1 MINQED
7 LINKVNLMAPIKFIL
22 KTNKNE
28 QELLNMYN
36 EIVQELSK
44 FNVSKKIEFL
54 EKKLIND
61 MTEENFKELLEL
73 KKQVNGS

>member
-1 MINQED
+1 
-7 LINKVNLMAPIKFIL
+7 MAPIKFIL

-61 MTEENFKELLEL
+61 MTEKNFKELLEL
-73 KKQVNGS
+73 KKQINGS

>member
-1 MINQED
+1 
-7 LINKVNLMAPIKFIL
+7 MAPIKFIL

-54 EKKLIND
+54 EKKLIDD

-73 KKQVNGS
+73 KKQANGS

>member
-1 MINQED
+1 
-7 LINKVNLMAPIKFIL
+7 MAPIKFIL

>member
-1 MINQED
+1 MD
-7 LINKVNLMAPIKFIL
+7 LIKENIL

-73 KKQVNGS
+73 KKQANGS

>member
-1 MINQED
+1 
-7 LINKVNLMAPIKFIL
+7 
-22 KTNKNE
+22 
-28 QELLNMYN
+28 MYN

-73 KKQVNGS
+73 KKQANGS